1 MTRDRKDKG
10 RSLQY
15 SSTRRL
21 AFSNSPPPP
30 TLEQDIY
37 ENLKCCARYIYIYK
51 KKKKIENCVLS

>member
-21 AFSNSPPPP
+21 AFSSRPPPHP
-30 TLEQDIY
+30 QTGYLRK
-37 ENLKCCARYIYIYK
+37 LKMLCKIYIYIK